1 MAKSRTKRMPVP
13 ESKFTAERLLAF
25 TKDLQ
30 TQRVPLER
38 QQISDDMQLGLRAVC
53 HKSGLIAFHVSY
65 NVGDK
70 RPFMRLGTFD
80 NPKDPDYITIEDARE
95 LAKTVRALG
104 DKGIDVQEGLH
115 RRLIRE
121 LKEKGT
127 NWRAPK

>member
-104 DKGIDVQEGLH
+104 DKGSPGTP
-115 RRLIRE
+115 RRRICR
-121 LKEKGT
+121 GPAG
-127 NWRAPK
+127 RPAG